1 MPFTKWLSVLLLG
14 VLVSACGGGGSLQK
28 EGGTIGGGGTQTGS
42 DSLTLDVVIVDENG
56 QSFSESNP
64 VSKDNKGVVTAT
76 LLNKGVPLNGKLVSF
91 TTNFTGRI
99 TPELGTALTDENG
112 NARVTLSSGNSKG
125 AGEVVATYAPTNGE
139 TLSKVI
145 GFVSSG
151 DDATVENALA
161 QIDIKLLQGC
171 DTDWDKNRNNASLE
185 GSYLNDGCKVVNQ
198 FASDDL
204 IDVLVK
210 VTDTSSGVGFAGVI
224 TEITADLGRLLPDS
238 GKALTDEY
246 GFAILKLQPGAASGA
261 GEVSVTAQST
271 TAQKAFEIATA
282 QLAVSISNGLYN
294 KLDDNKQPIEDEYLP
309 LAAGATTVVTVK
321 ILDSNGNPFLTPLDV
336 EFSSGCVQAGLSVM
350 DEKATS
356 IGGVASTTYR
366 TQGCNAAQ
374 GDTVIATVITGGSPK
389 VVSVNVPVSAA
400 LVSSI
405 EFIAASESVIALKG
419 TGGVQRKE
427 ISELTFKLVD
437 EVGNNAGQKRLD
449 FRLSATN
456 GGISLSEISDASG
469 YSHASVVT
477 DSAGLA
483 RVQVNAGFVP
493 QAVRVQACYIDEALI
508 PQNQNDNVTCWQDVY
523 LECKKPA
530 SERNSYVS
538 CPSGELTL
546 VEPDQQIT
554 SVSDLVSI
562 SSGLPDGNSFTASA
576 DIINVEGLDY
586 VGDISEIS
594 LFLADHFN
602 NPVPDGTAVYLTTEG
617 GAVGTFDGEAFN
629 PQLECRTIDGAC
641 TAQWRNQNPKP
652 FTEAKWGNKI
662 NAINPKTEAI
672 NCDLY
677 FGSAAPCMAGI
688 NAATP
693 DKKVPLGG
701 RITVLATAKG
711 QESFIDINGNGR
723 FDTNEYYSGYDLPE
737 AFVDH
742 NENGIYDGLA
752 AIYDPVTASITKQA
766 EFCQQGAANDPCSPE
781 NTNGGHFE
789 EFFDTDSNEM
799 YTLADGKYNG
809 LVCSQE
815 ASTPTPGATFES
827 LCTKDL
833 VDVRESFQIILSGST
848 VYSRFVVS
856 KEELREQFSAN
867 LSGTSANATQLA
879 QDIERCVPIHR
890 QADNKEDSA
899 RIINLEPTA
908 DQQYCDLG
916 AIDISSVSTG
926 NQLAELNFELYYS
939 DIHNNPI
946 AAGTAVAINTE
957 NGDLSGSRGFEVGNN
972 IHTSAASIDL
982 SITREVEPNQKTSGF
997 LTVTFTTPKNNISTA
1012 RLQIRDNG

>member
-1 MPFTKWLSVLLLG
+1 MPSIRVLCIIMLSF
-14 VLVSACGGGGSLQK
+14 LVTACGGGGSLEK
-28 EGGTIGGGGTQTGS
+28 EGSIGGGDAQTG
-42 DSLTLDVVIVDENG
+42 DSSVTLEVTVFDEN
-56 QSFSESNP
+56 SRIFNDSNP
-64 VSKDNKGVVTAT
+64 VSKGNKGTVTAT
-76 LLNKGVPLNGKLVSF
+76 LLDNGIPSTGKLISF

-112 NARVTLSSGNSKG
+112 KARVTLSSGNSKG
-125 AGEVVATYAPTNGE
+125 AGEVVATYAPINGE
-139 TLSKVI
+139 TLSKVV

-171 DTDWDKNRNNASLE
+171 NTDWDKNRNNASLE
-185 GSYLNDGCKVVNQ
+185 GSYSNDGCKVVNQ

-210 VTDTSSGVGFAGVI
+210 VTDTSSGDGFAGGI
-224 TEITADLGRLLPDS
+224 TEITTDLGRLLPDS
-238 GKALTDEY
+238 GKALTDDY
-246 GFAILKLQPGAASGA
+246 GFAILKLQPGATSGA

-294 KLDDNKQPIEDEYLP
+294 KLNDDNQPIEDEYFP
-309 LAAGATTVVTVK
+309 LAAGATTVVTVN
-321 ILDSNGNPFLTPLDV
+321 ILDSDENPFLTPLDV

-374 GDTVIATVITGGSPK
+374 GDTVTATVITGGSPK
-389 VVSVNVPVSAA
+389 VVSVNMPVSAA

-405 EFIAASESVIALKG
+405 EFVAATENVIALKG
-419 TGGVQRKE
+419 TGGIGRKE
-427 ISELTFKLVD
+427 VSELTFKLVD
-437 EVGNNAGQKRLD
+437 EIGNDAGQKRLD
-449 FRLSATN
+449 FRLSSTN
-456 GGISLSEISDASG
+456 GGITLSNVSDASG

-477 DSAGLA
+477 DSSGLA

-493 QAVRVQACYIDEALI
+493 QAVRVQACYIDETLI
-508 PQNQNDNVTCWQDVY
+508 PQSQNDNVTCWQDVY
-523 LECKKPA
+523 LECKKPV

-538 CPSGELTL
+538 CPAGVLTL

-576 DIINVEGLDY
+576 QTVNVEGLDY

-617 GAVGTFDGEAFN
+617 GAVGTLDGEVFN

-662 NAINPKTEAI
+662 NAFNPKTEAR

-723 FDTNEYYSGYDLPE
+723 FDTNEYFSGYDLPE

-742 NENGIYDGLA
+742 TENGNYDGLA
-752 AIYDPVTASITKQA
+752 AIFDPVDATVIKPAQ
-766 EFCQQGAANDPCSPE
+766 FCQEGTTDDPCSPE

-856 KEELREQFSAN
+856 KEELREQFSAA

-879 QDIERCVPIHR
+879 QDIERCEPIHR
-890 QADNKEDSA
+890 QANNKEGSA
-899 RIINLEPTA
+899 RIINLEQT
-908 DQQYCDLG
+908 DMQHYCDIG

-957 NGDLSGSRGFEVGNN
+957 NGDLSGSSGFEVGNN
-972 IHTSAASIDL
+972 INTSAASIDL
-982 SITREVEPNQKTSGF
+982 SITREVEPNQKSSGF

-1012 RLQIRDNG
+1012 RLQIKDSG